1 MLIFPLANDF
11 YDFNTLCFESK
22 TTIAFKNVQND
33 SVLTV
38 H

>member
-11 YDFNTLCFESK
+11 YTLCFESK